1 MATSRYKYSVF
12 YSEYGEV
19 WVRDDQETPSE
30 LEFTGLFVLS
40 RTDLGPI
47 FGNYCLPEDED

>member
-12 YSEYGEV
+12 HSELGEV
-19 WVRDDQETPSE
+19 WVRDDQEAPSE
-30 LEFTGLFVLS
+30 LEPADLSVLS

-47 FGNYCLPEDED
+47 FWNYCLPGDEY